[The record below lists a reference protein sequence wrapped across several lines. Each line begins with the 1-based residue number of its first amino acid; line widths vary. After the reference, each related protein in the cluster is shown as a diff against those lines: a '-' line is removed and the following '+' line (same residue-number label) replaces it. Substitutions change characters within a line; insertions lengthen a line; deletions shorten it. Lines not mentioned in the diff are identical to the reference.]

1 MRMSHTEHESYA
13 TTEILKPR
21 VQWIEKRR
29 ADVERTGDR
38 NVSQMHY
45 ARQGRITEEMQF
57 VARREDLDAELIR
70 AEIAA
75 GRLIIPA
82 KINYPELEPMALGVA
97 SRCKINANIGNSAIV
112 SSVDEGVGHVHMAEH
127 CG

>member
-1 MRMSHTEHESYA
+1 MSHTEHESYA

-45 ARQGRITEEMQF
+45 ARQGILTEEEF
-57 VARREDLDAELIR
+57 RAAEARLLD
-70 AEIAA
+70 
-75 GRLIIPA
+75 
-82 KINYPELEPMALGVA
+82 
-97 SRCKINANIGNSAIV
+97 
-112 SSVDEGVGHVHMAEH
+112 
-127 CG
+127 